1 MSHLVRETTY
11 LTGVVARVFG
21 AEIVG
26 ALTMMH
32 RLCFG
37 GTVENNNGGVNI

>member
-1 MSHLVRETTY
+1 VRETTY

-26 ALTMMH
+26 ALTMMVG
-32 RLCFG
+32 LCFG
-37 GTVENNNGGVNI
+37 GTVENNNVGVNI